1 LADLLDDPQQPAAA
15 GDVLRVL
22 LARLGTDAD
31 RAAEAYE
38 RLREKLIR
46 FFLAR
51 SNAEA
56 EELADQTLDR
66 LGRRLAEGEA
76 VQDLGGYAHGVARL
90 VALESTRR
98 RQRHFDLLTRAA
110 RSAELARP
118 TNHSDPR
125 FDCLHRCW
133 DRLGAEERRLLVEY
147 YGDDGRALQAAR
159 RTLSQH
165 LDIAPTALRVRVFRI
180 RRQVEE
186 CAHHCLGASGHM
198 QR

>member
-1 LADLLDDPQQPAAA
+1 LADPLDDRRQPAAA

-56 EELADQTLDR
+56 EELADATLDR
-66 LGRRLAEGEA
+66 LGQRLAEGEA
-76 VQDLGGYAHGVARL
+76 VQDVGRYAYGVARF
-90 VALESTRR
+90 VALQSTRR
-98 RQRHFDLLTRAA
+98 RQRRFDLLTRAA
-110 RSAELARP
+110 HSLEPGRP
-118 TNHSDPR
+118 NNHSDPR
-125 FDCLHRCW
+125 FECLRRCW

-147 YGDDGRALQAAR
+147 YGEDGRALQTAR

-165 LDIAPTALRVRVFRI
+165 LDIAPGALRVRVFRI

-186 CAHHCLGASGHM
+186 CAHHCLGASGHA
-198 QR
+198 QL